1 VEILAAIGFVRNIIE
16 FVDFSSSLI
25 SKTAQLYQS
34 NKGALVEKID
44 AETATNHLVLLNN
57 KLKDA
62 ATATGN
68 RALQNLCKSCSTA
81 AEELLATLDKV
92 KVKGKQRAWESIR
105 KALRSMRSKKEINK
119 LDRQLARFRQELNL
133 HVTADLR

>member
-16 FVDFSSSLI
+16 FVDFSSNLI

-44 AETATNHLVLLNN
+44 VETATNHLVLLNN

-62 ATATGN
+62 ATATAIGHFRTFVN
-68 RALQNLCKSCSTA
+68 HVAPLQRSC
-81 AEELLATLDKV
+81 
-92 KVKGKQRAWESIR
+92 
-105 KALRSMRSKKEINK
+105 LRR
-119 LDRQLARFRQELNL
+119 
-133 HVTADLR
+133 